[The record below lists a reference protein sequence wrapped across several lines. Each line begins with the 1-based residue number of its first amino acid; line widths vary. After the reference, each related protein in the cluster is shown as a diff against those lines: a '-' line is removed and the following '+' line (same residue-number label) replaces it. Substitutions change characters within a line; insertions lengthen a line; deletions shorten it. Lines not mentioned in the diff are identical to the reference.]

1 MASATLS
8 QQEIDKLLGPNDP
21 ARGGRDPYGATDAS
35 LYDFRRPHRMS
46 KERLRTLEAMYEQV
60 VKTLEGWLIG
70 RVRGELEM
78 QLQSVEQL
86 SFGEFALSLP
96 TPCASFM
103 MSVRDS
109 GGQMG
114 IIDFGRELCGFLVDR
129 LFGGSAAPAV
139 PERGLT
145 PIERM
150 AVRIVAERLTGLIE
164 DAWKDHIPLKLDL
177 TGFESIPEILLG
189 GNRDGTV
196 LVATVKVIAGGET
209 SLLLLCL
216 PAPVLEKFFSSSR
229 DQKVNSRLAPQ
240 RPGDR
245 EITESM
251 LRGTHV
257 DVAARLPDFRLEMRD
272 LAALKIGGVL
282 STGIPVDAELSVL
295 VNGQKRFR
303 AAAGRSGR
311 RMAMRITADLA
322 PESGAMHTS
331 SADDQE

>member
-8 QQEIDKLLGPNDP
+8 QNEIDKLLGPNEAP
-21 ARGGRDPYGATDAS
+21 RGGRDPYGASDAS

-70 RVRGELEM
+70 RVRGGLEM

-103 MSVRDS
+103 MNVRDS

-129 LFGGSAAPAV
+129 LFGGSTEPAV

-150 AVRIVAERLTGLIE
+150 AVRIVAERLTGLME
-164 DAWKDHIPLKLDL
+164 DAWKDHIPLQLDL

-196 LVATVKVIAGGET
+196 LVATIAVKAGGAD

-216 PAPVLEKFFSSSR
+216 PAPVLEKFFSSYR
-229 DQKVNSRLAPQ
+229 DQKVNSRLVPQ
-240 RPGDR
+240 RPEDR
-245 EITESM
+245 EVTESM
-251 LRGTHV
+251 LRNTHV
-257 DVAARLPDFRLEMRD
+257 SVAARLPEFRIEMRD
-272 LAALKIGGVL
+272 LAALRVGGML
-282 STGIPVDAELSVL
+282 STGVPVDAELSVL

-322 PESGAMHTS
+322 SDADAMPTS
-331 SADDQE
+331 SAEE

>member
-1 MASATLS
+1 VGSETLS
-8 QQEIDKLLGPNDP
+8 QQEIDKLLGPQDP
-21 ARGGRDPYGATDAS
+21 AGGSRDPHGSADAPP
-35 LYDFRRPHRMS
+35 YDFRRPHRMS

-60 VKTLEGWLIG
+60 VKSLEGWLMG
-70 RVRGELEM
+70 RVRGQIEM
-78 QLQSVEQL
+78 KLRSVEQF

-103 MSVRDS
+103 VSVEDS

-114 IIDFGRELCGFLVDR
+114 IIEFGRELCGFLVDR
-129 LFGGSAAPAV
+129 LFGGSTEPAV

-150 AVRIVAERLTGLIE
+150 AVRIVAERLTGLLE
-164 DAWKDHIPLKLDL
+164 DAWKDHIPLKLEL
-177 TGFESIPEILLG
+177 TGFESIPEILFS

-196 LVATVKVIAGGET
+196 LVATVAVKAAGVD

-216 PAPVLEKFFSSSR
+216 PAPVLEKFFSSAR

-240 RPGDR
+240 QPRDR
-245 EITESM
+245 EVTESM
-251 LRGTHV
+251 LRSTHV
-257 DVAARLPDFRLEMRD
+257 KVAARLPDFRIGMRD
-272 LAALKIGGVL
+272 LAALRVGGVL
-282 STGIPVDAELSVL
+282 STGIPVDAELTIL

-311 RMAMRITADLA
+311 RMAMRITADFSSEDGLH
-322 PESGAMHTS
+322 PTI
-331 SADDQE
+331 SADDPA